1 MIHEWKVA
9 DITRTMYDSG
19 IPIEIIAK
27 SAKESVKTIICY
39 KKNKYFPKKH
49 LTKMKTNS
57 NIHHRKF
64 FINKIEKEEIK

>member
-39 KKNKYFPKKH
+39 KKINISPKN
-49 LTKMKTNS
+49 T
-57 NIHHRKF
+57 
-64 FINKIEKEEIK
+64 